1 MSNEEVASDSYD
13 IDLLKGYIAYA
24 RAHCAPKLSNE
35 ANSKIRDMYVE
46 DRKKSLLND
55 GKGTKSR
62 IPVTVR

>member
-1 MSNEEVASDSYD
+1 MTNDAYD

-24 RAHCAPKLSNE
+24 RAHVAPKLSTE

-46 DRKKSLLND
+46 DRKKSLVND